1 MRVCVE
7 CRQRCVAREQEWAW
21 SRILVDLLP
30 FGVHVREWDRL
41 SQLGQQ
47 GQMEQHGQQGQQGQM
62 EQQGQLDQLGNCK
75 LAKTLVHDAKQ
86 DTVALQQCASRF
98 AARFRWLTG
107 RASDSDSSCHQGHGP
122 SCHQGQGPSFY
133 RGTGSSLSLLDKA
146 LVAADTGTVHVLDAV
161 HRTPKFLTL
170 SGDAASA
177 MLGNL
182 AVHDALCVL
191 QVPQPCGAVAS
202 CCGVS
207 DSRGSDPRTRSPNS
221 RGPNLVRAE
230 FVSGLPL
237 CAASN
242 RKAIVGY
249 MSPPQ
254 KMSAACV
261 HGRIA
266 IDALALSNPQ
276 AAAEMREKVGALL
289 DTLAFVGRG
298 RQVDGKRVQSCT
310 LSSCNSLNSSKSL
323 NASKSRNA
331 QNTENRAQ
339 MKSDHAGSVFA
350 GGAIRRMTK
359 VEWLDFP
366 QNRVA
371 SVACVP
377 TARLLI
383 WLECVDPRIVRASA
397 FAAPEM
403 YQSLFRSTILSDQA
417 TTEHATTEHA
427 TTEHETQPVLKP
439 VLKSEARVETEKEK
453 ANKDQEAIVASIVLT
468 VKQGT
473 ALDSYTTTH
482 EFRDAYIGARDC
494 GTGTKEIEPQ
504 KMQQVQMQQV
514 QVQPVQAQQVQVA
527 TTYTNIAQCATPE
540 SMFVQSLLLT
550 ILQLQTGQFIDRA
563 NAKFLVDNT
572 GTLLC
577 YKAPL
582 LPKTGE
588 PKEPSNEEPSNEE
601 PSNEE
606 PSNEEPSHN
615 ANQEHQPR
623 TETFAL
629 SADHRLKVRHAIST
643 FISQHAANAAWLGLL
658 LTSSSATSSSPTSSS
673 ATSSSATSSATSS
686 SATLSATSS
695 ARPIRRIDADSPLIF
710 VT

>member
-1 MRVCVE
+1 
-7 CRQRCVAREQEWAW
+7 
-21 SRILVDLLP
+21 
-30 FGVHVREWDRL
+30 
-41 SQLGQQ
+41 
-47 GQMEQHGQQGQQGQM
+47 
-62 EQQGQLDQLGNCK
+62 
-75 LAKTLVHDAKQ
+75 
-86 DTVALQQCASRF
+86 
-98 AARFRWLTG
+98 
-107 RASDSDSSCHQGHGP
+107 
-122 SCHQGQGPSFY
+122 
-133 RGTGSSLSLLDKA
+133 
-146 LVAADTGTVHVLDAV
+146 
-161 HRTPKFLTL
+161 
-170 SGDAASA
+170 
-177 MLGNL
+177 
-182 AVHDALCVL
+182 
-191 QVPQPCGAVAS
+191 
-202 CCGVS
+202 
-207 DSRGSDPRTRSPNS
+207 
-221 RGPNLVRAE
+221 VRAE

-242 RKAIVGY
+242 RKAIVAY

-323 NASKSRNA
+323 NASKSQNA
-331 QNTENRAQ
+331 QNAVNHTQ

-403 YQSLFRSTILSDQA
+403 YQSLFRSTILSDQ
-417 TTEHATTEHA
+417 TTTEHA

-439 VLKSEARVETEKEK
+439 VLKSVQKTGGVETEKEK
-453 ANKDQEAIVASIVLT
+453 ANKDEEAIVASIVLT

-473 ALDSYTTTH
+473 ALNSYTTTH

-504 KMQQVQMQQV
+504 KMQQVQMQQE
-514 QVQPVQAQQVQVA
+514 QVQPVQVPQVA
-527 TTYTNIAQCATPE
+527 TTYTNIAHCATPE

-550 ILQLQTGQFIDRA
+550 ILQLQIGQFIDRA

-582 LPKTGE
+582 LPKTDE
-588 PKEPSNEEPSNEE
+588 PTE

-615 ANQEHQPR
+615 ANQEHQPS

-629 SADHRLKVRHAIST
+629 SAEHRLKVRHAIST

-658 LTSSSATSSSPTSSS
+658 LTSS

-686 SATLSATSS
+686 
-695 ARPIRRIDADSPLIF
+695 ARPIRRIKADSPLIF
-710 VT
+710 VI

>member
-1 MRVCVE
+1 MRVCVA

-41 SQLGQQ
+41 SQLGQPS
-47 GQMEQHGQQGQQGQM
+47 QMDQQGQQGQM
-62 EQQGQLDQLGNCK
+62 DQQGQRDQLGNCK

-86 DTVALQQCASRF
+86 GTFALQQCASRF

-107 RASDSDSSCHQGHGP
+107 RASDSDSSCHKDHGA
-122 SCHQGQGPSFY
+122 SCHQGQGPNRRGPKFH

-191 QVPQPCGAVAS
+191 QVPQPCNAVAS

-207 DSRGSDPRTRSPNS
+207 DCKGPDSKGSNSRSPDS

-242 RKAIVGY
+242 RRAIVAY

-266 IDALALSNPQ
+266 IDALALNNPQ

-310 LSSCNSLNSSKSL
+310 LSSCNSFNASDSL
-323 NASKSRNA
+323 NASKSQNA
-331 QNTENRAQ
+331 QNAMNRAQ
-339 MKSDHAGSVFA
+339 IKSDHAGSVFA

-403 YQSLFRSTILSDQA
+403 YQSLFRSTILSDQ
-417 TTEHATTEHA
+417 TTTEHA

-439 VLKSEARVETEKEK
+439 VLKSVQKTGGVETEKEK
-453 ANKDQEAIVASIVLT
+453 ANKDEEAIVASIVLT

-473 ALDSYTTTH
+473 ALNSYTTTP

-494 GTGTKEIEPQ
+494 GTRTKATGTQGTGTKETGTTETGT
-504 KMQQVQMQQV
+504 KGGKETKETHQM
-514 QVQPVQAQQVQVA
+514 QVA
-527 TTYTNIAQCATPE
+527 TTYTNIAHCATPE

-588 PKEPSNEEPSNEE
+588 PTE

-615 ANQEHQPR
+615 ANQEHQPS

-629 SADHRLKVRHAIST
+629 SAEHRLKVRHAIST

-658 LTSSSATSSSPTSSS
+658 LTSS

-686 SATLSATSS
+686 
-695 ARPIRRIDADSPLIF
+695 ARPIRRIKADSPLIF
-710 VT
+710 VI